1 MILRLGLLSAL
12 LTLSMVSARAQVPYE
27 RLTAADREPQHWLT
41 YSGNYSAHRFSRLSQ
56 INRSNVSSLK
66 VHWIYQSGTPGMI
79 ETTPIAVDGLMYV
92 TEPPSTVVAL
102 DLRTGRE
109 LWRYMPTLPPEV
121 LHIGF
126 PQVNRGVAI
135 LDQTVFVGTLDA
147 RLVALDAKS
156 GGVRWDVEV
165 ADNKTGHSITAAP
178 LAIDGKIIVGISG
191 GEAGIRGFIDAYHP
205 KTGER
210 LWRFWSVPAPGEP
223 GSETWG
229 GDSWKTGGGA
239 SWLTGSYDPELNLLY
254 WGLGNPAPDWNG
266 DLRPGDNLYTSSVV
280 ALDPSTG
287 QLKWHFQ
294 FTPHDVHDWDANQIP
309 VLVDTDWE
317 GRVRKLLVMANR
329 NAFYYIL
336 DRKTGKFLHGRAY
349 ARQTWAQGLDGE
361 GRPLVLPNTEPSE
374 EGTLVY
380 PSLQGSTNWFSPS
393 YSSATSL
400 LYVSV
405 REMGAYYYKNPVE
418 YEVGKPFLGGG
429 EQALQGDEAY
439 GAVRA
444 LDLLTGRVKWD
455 FRLHSP
461 PWAGVMSTSGGLVF
475 GGSNEGNIFALD
487 AESGQALWEFQAG
500 GPVRTNPIS
509 FEVEG
514 EQRVFSAAGNVI
526 IVFGLPQ

>member
-1 MILRLGLLSAL
+1 MILRLVLLSAL
-12 LTLSMVSARAQVPYE
+12 LNLSMASAESQVPYE
-27 RLTAADREPQHWLT
+27 RLVSADREPQHWLT
-41 YSGNYSAHRFSRLSQ
+41 YSGNYSAHRYSRLSQ
-56 INRSNVSSLK
+56 IHRGNVAGLRVS
-66 VHWIYQSGTPGMI
+66 WIHQSRIPGMI
-79 ETTPIAVDGLMYV
+79 ETTPIVVDGLMYV

-109 LWRYMPTLPPEV
+109 LWRYAHELPPKV

-156 GGVRWDVEV
+156 GWVRWDVEV

-205 KTGER
+205 RTGKR
-210 LWRFWSVPAPGEP
+210 LWRFWTVPAPGEP
-223 GSETWG
+223 GNETWG

-239 SWLTGSYDPELNLLY
+239 TWLTGSYDPELKLLY

-266 DLRPGDNLYTSSVV
+266 DPRPGDNLYTCSVV
-280 ALDPSTG
+280 ALDPSNG
-287 QLKWHFQ
+287 ELKWHFQ

-309 VLVDTDWE
+309 VLAEADWE
-317 GRVRKLLVMANR
+317 GQRRKLLVMANR

-336 DRKTGKFLHGRAY
+336 DRETGEFLHGIPY

-361 GRPLVLPNTEPSE
+361 GRPQVLPNTEPSE

-393 YSSATSL
+393 YSSKTGL
-400 LYVSV
+400 LYVSI
-405 REMGAYYYKNPVE
+405 REMGAYYFKTSVE
-418 YEVGKPFLGGG
+418 YEPGKPFLGGG
-429 EQALQGDEAY
+429 EQSLGGDEAS

-444 LDLLTGRVKWD
+444 LDLLTGRIKWN

-461 PWAGVMSTSGGLVF
+461 LWAGVMSTAGGLVF

-487 AESGQALWEFQAG
+487 AESGEPLWEFQAG

-509 FEVEG
+509 FEVDG
-514 EQRVFSAAGNVI
+514 KQRVFSAAGNLI
-526 IVFGLPQ
+526 LVFGLPH

>member
-1 MILRLGLLSAL
+1 MILRPLLLSGLLV
-12 LTLSMVSARAQVPYE
+12 LSMASAKSQVPYE
-27 RLTAADREPQHWLT
+27 RLVSADREPQHWLT
-41 YSGNYSAHRFSRLSQ
+41 YSGNYSAHRYSRLSQ
-56 INRSNVSSLK
+56 IHRGNVSGLK
-66 VHWIYQSGTPGMI
+66 VSWIHQSRTPGMI
-79 ETTPIAVDGLMYV
+79 ETSPIVVDGLMYV

-109 LWRYMPTLPPEV
+109 LWRYAHELPPEV
-121 LHIGF
+121 LHIEF

-156 GGVRWDVEV
+156 GGVRWNGEV
-165 ADNKTGHSITAAP
+165 ADNKTGHSITATP

-205 KTGER
+205 KTGKR
-210 LWRFWSVPAPGEP
+210 LWRFRTIPAPGEP
-223 GSETWG
+223 GNETWG

-239 SWLTGSYDPELNLLY
+239 TWLTGSYDPELKLLY

-266 DLRPGDNLYTSSVV
+266 DLRPGDNLYTASVV
-280 ALDPSTG
+280 ALDPSNG
-287 QLKWHFQ
+287 ELKWHFQ

-309 VLVDTDWE
+309 VLAEADWE
-317 GRVRKLLVMANR
+317 GRRRKLLVMANR

-336 DRKTGKFLHGRAY
+336 DRKTGEFLHGIPY
-349 ARQTWAQGLDGE
+349 ARQTWAHGLDGE
-361 GRPLVLPNTEPSE
+361 GRPQVLPNTEPSE

-393 YSSATSL
+393 YSAATGL
-400 LYVSV
+400 LYVGI
-405 REMGAYYYKNPVE
+405 REMGAYYFKMQAD
-418 YEVGKPFLGGG
+418 YEPGKPFLGGG
-429 EQALQGDEAY
+429 EQSLGGDEAH

-444 LDLLTGRVKWD
+444 LDLLTGKIKWN

-461 PWAGVMSTSGGLVF
+461 LWAGVMSTAGGLVF

-487 AESGQALWEFQAG
+487 AESGKALWEFQGG

-509 FEVEG
+509 FEVDG
-514 EQRVFSAAGNVI
+514 GQRVFSAAGNLI
-526 IVFGLPQ
+526 LVFGLPQ